1 MLTTIENIKEL
12 PGMANNIR
20 DSRILP
26 YLQEVEDATIV
37 PAIGAELYEKLNSG
51 EIEDCI
57 LLGGAYYTNRKGKR
71 EMCHGI
77 RKAVAYLAYSKMLM
91 ANKVSVT
98 AFGVTEKT
106 SQYSQSANAE
116 NVNYAA
122 NHAEKMGHFY
132 LNSCL
137 CYLADK
143 NPEPCSCSAGHSR
156 HYITMQVID

>member
-26 YLQEVEDATIV
+26 YLQEVEDATVV
-37 PAIGAELYEKLNSG
+37 PAIGAELYEKLNNG
-51 EIEDCI
+51 EIDDNV
-57 LLGGAYYTNRKGKR
+57 LLNGAYYTNHKGKR
-71 EMCHGI
+71 EVCYGL
-77 RKAVAYLAYSKMLM
+77 RKAVAYLAYAKLLM
-91 ANKVSVT
+91 ANKVNVT

-106 SQYSQSANAE
+106 SQYSQSANAD

-122 NHAEKMGHFY
+122 NHAEKMGSYY
-132 LNSCL
+132 LKSCL
-137 CYLADK
+137 CYLDDK
-143 NPEPCSCSAGHSR
+143 NPEPCSCAAGHSR